1 MPGAKIREPR
11 RTFSLPSCGG
21 VKAGQEFKLS
31 RLLRPKEERKR
42 NPWHRSARR
51 SYYCSL
57 PCFAHGERGDLSTFQ
72 STTRSAGSFFVCALG
87 ELQHV
92 TKMSLAPIC
101 SFVGQIFRPFISLI
115 WAMERRNAEG
125 KRFAFNAEALETSS
139 SPEKEDQNFNTEC
152 PLSPHPLLLFLL
164 TFQFKDRRPSSSSSD
179 EAFGWRRCQEAFMT
193 ARKRRR
199 EKTGLSHYRRAAG
212 ATPTPDSP

>member
-1 MPGAKIREPR
+1 MRRQFPTTGTKRKYRDFLLLRVGENKCASGEFRDDVLIHQFPHARKKESQHFFSRNKESGSGVRQECGCLEESENSNSIFFLWRPTTMPGAKIREPR

-72 STTRSAGSFFVCALG
+72 STTQVLFFCVL
-87 ELQHV
+87 
-92 TKMSLAPIC
+92 
-101 SFVGQIFRPFISLI
+101 
-115 WAMERRNAEG
+115 
-125 KRFAFNAEALETSS
+125 
-139 SPEKEDQNFNTEC
+139 
-152 PLSPHPLLLFLL
+152 
-164 TFQFKDRRPSSSSSD
+164 
-179 EAFGWRRCQEAFMT
+179 
-193 ARKRRR
+193 
-199 EKTGLSHYRRAAG
+199 
-212 ATPTPDSP
+212 